1 MSEKISRPTL
11 RQVSPG
17 ATIDLSDQELLDLY
31 LALSGNQRDE
41 KFADTA
47 RAAEIAGLAQRT
59 IQMWIEIGAIRA
71 ILIGK
76 KYRVSLDSLTHYLK
90 NRNAGLVN

>member
-1 MSEKISRPTL
+1 MSEKISRTTL
-11 RQVSPG
+11 RPVLPD
-17 ATIDLSDQELLDLY
+17 AITDLSDQELLDLY
-31 LALSGNQRDE
+31 LALSGKQRDE

-59 IQMWIEIGAIRA
+59 IQMWIETGAIRA

-76 KYRVSLDSLTHYLK
+76 KYRVSLDSLIDYLK
-90 NRNAGLVN
+90 GRNDRLAT

>member
-1 MSEKISRPTL
+1 MSEKISRATL
-11 RQVSPG
+11 HQVSPG
-17 ATIDLSDQELLDLY
+17 AMTDLSDQELLDLY
-31 LALSGNQRDE
+31 LALSGKQRDE

-47 RAAEIAGLAQRT
+47 RAAEIAGLARRT

-76 KYRVSLDSLTHYLK
+76 QYRVSIDSLTDYLK
-90 NRNAGLVN
+90 GRNDRLAT